1 MDTKRLVIVA
11 VGGQGNL
18 LASSVLGEACLL
30 AEVPM
35 RMSEIHGMAQ
45 RGGVVESALIF
56 GDAQSPIISDGDADV
71 LMGFE
76 PAETLRALGKCN
88 ARSVVITNLA
98 PLMPFTVNIGM
109 GVYPDL
115 KKLQELIRA
124 KTARLIAFNAATLA
138 REAGNVLSVNMVLLG
153 ALTQTGVL
161 PLTAEHV
168 KSAMRR
174 KTKPAFLDGNL
185 KAFEMGVAAARN
197 SWCRSRLR
205 TCLSK
210 TDIPC
215 RPARHKRA
223 NRGEDEDHGDQSTRR
238 QKDRPGVLG

>member
-1 MDTKRLVIVA
+1 MDTKRLVMVA

-18 LASSVLGEACLL
+18 LASSVLGEAALL
-30 AEVPM
+30 AGVPM

-56 GDAQSPIISDGDADV
+56 GEAQSTIISDGDADV

-98 PLMPFTVNIGM
+98 PLMPFTVNIGQ

-115 KKLQELIRA
+115 KKLQEMIRA
-124 KTARLIAFNAATLA
+124 KTARLIAFNATTLA

-168 KSAMRR
+168 KTAMRR
-174 KTKPAFLDGNL
+174 KTKAAFLDGNL
-185 KAFEMGVAAARN
+185 KAFEMGVAAAQN
-197 SWCRSRLR
+197 S
-205 TCLSK
+205 
-210 TDIPC
+210 
-215 RPARHKRA
+215 
-223 NRGEDEDHGDQSTRR
+223 
-238 QKDRPGVLG
+238 

>member
-1 MDTKRLVIVA
+1 MDTKRLVMVA

-18 LASSVLGEACLL
+18 LASSVLGEAALL
-30 AEVPM
+30 AGVPM

-56 GDAQSPIISDGDADV
+56 GDAQSTIISDGDADV

-115 KKLQELIRA
+115 KKLQEMIRA
-124 KTARLIAFNAATLA
+124 KTARLIAFNATTLA

-168 KSAMRR
+168 KAAMRR
-174 KTKPAFLDGNL
+174 KTKPAFLDDNL
-185 KAFEMGVAAARN
+185 KAFEMGVAAAQN
-197 SWCRSRLR
+197 
-205 TCLSK
+205 
-210 TDIPC
+210 
-215 RPARHKRA
+215 A
-223 NRGEDEDHGDQSTRR
+223 
-238 QKDRPGVLG
+238 